1 MAAAEA
7 RDPREKLGA
16 LFWVLWVTGFLALM
30 AAFFGVMQW
39 NMAQEHWSSVLAVI
53 VTIVFTIAVWS
64 LAMLPYYLKRRR
76 GVGPKLRPPM
86 RRYMLRFMPAML
98 LYVVILSLAT
108 ELFQAE
114 KPTGLLA
121 WLIALAPAIPVLF
134 AIRAIVL
141 LIGEEDDE
149 FQRMLQIKA
158 FVLTTGLML
167 AICTVWGFLE
177 MFSLVLHA
185 PLWAAFPLWAVCLIP
200 GQLVTRWKWR

>member
-1 MAAAEA
+1 MATVEA
-7 RDPREKLGA
+7 KNPREKLGS
-16 LFWVLWVTGFLALM
+16 LFWVLWLAGFLTLTGGFIAL
-30 AAFFGVMQW
+30 MQW

-64 LAMLPYYLKRRR
+64 LAMLPYYLKRKR
-76 GVGPKLRPPM
+76 GVGEKLRPPI

-141 LIGEEDDE
+141 LISEEDDE

-177 MFSLVLHA
+177 MFSLVPHV